1 MTAVGDIVEIG
12 IDAIG
17 ARGDG
22 VATLDGR
29 RLFIPFAA
37 PGDRLRVR
45 IESEDKDGLRGA
57 IVDRLAAGAGRRAP
71 LCRHFGECGGCV
83 AQHLDDPAY
92 ADWKSAVLRD
102 ALIRR
107 GIETAIAA
115 LHRIPPGTRR
125 RARLKARRRPDGVA
139 LGFFAPLSH
148 RVVDLDEC
156 PVLVPPLAAILP
168 ALRDALAGLLTM
180 GATADVA
187 VTASETGV
195 DLVLDLPQ
203 RADSAL
209 LARAAQLAEAADLA
223 RVSVRRSGAGRQ
235 PAGLPEPAAQR
246 RRVQVRFGGVP
257 VDLPPDAFLQ
267 PTEDGERFLAS
278 AVLEVLG
285 ESRRVADLYCGCGA
299 FALPLLETGRQVR
312 AADSAADHVAA
323 LDAAARRAGF
333 GAQLRAEARDL
344 DRRPLLGDDLAGL
357 DAVVL
362 DPPRPG
368 APQQAKALAVSA
380 VPTVVYVS
388 CNPASFARDARVL
401 IDGGY
406 SLESVRPLD
415 QFVFSPH
422 LELVGVFRRQR
433 RRR

>member
-1 MTAVGDIVEIG
+1 MTAIGDIVEIG

-29 RLFIPFAA
+29 RLFVPFAA

-45 IESEDKDGLRGA
+45 VEADDKDGLRGA
-57 IVDRLAAGAGRRAP
+57 IVDRLADGPERRAP
-71 LCRHFGECGGCV
+71 LCRHFGDCGGCV
-83 AQHLDDPAY
+83 AQHLDDSAY
-92 ADWKSAVLRD
+92 VDWKGAVLRD
-102 ALIRR
+102 ALVRR
-107 GIETAIAA
+107 GIETSIAP
-115 LHRIPPGTRR
+115 LHRISLGTRR
-125 RARLKARRRPDGVA
+125 RARLKAKRRPDGVA
-139 LGFFAPLSH
+139 LGFFASLSH

-156 PVLVPPLAAILP
+156 PVLVPSLVAILP
-168 ALRDALAGLLTM
+168 ALRESLAGLLTM
-180 GATADVA
+180 GATAEA
-187 VTASETGV
+187 AITASETGI

-203 RADSAL
+203 RTDSAL
-209 LARAAQLAEAADLA
+209 LARAAQLAAVVDLA
-223 RVSVRRSGAGRQ
+223 RVSFRPMSARRQ
-235 PAGLPEPAAQR
+235 PGGPLEPAAQR
-246 RRVQVRFGGVP
+246 RKVQVRFGGVP

-267 PTEDGERFLAS
+267 PTEDGERFLS
-278 AVLEVLG
+278 SSVLRSVG

-299 FALPLLETGRQVR
+299 FALPLLAAGRQVR

-344 DRRPLLGDDLAGL
+344 GRRPLLGDDLAGL
-357 DAVVL
+357 DAVVI

-368 APQQAKALAVSA
+368 APQQAKALAASA
-380 VPTVVYVS
+380 VPTIVYVS